1 MGFSFDGVTSKS
13 MGIASRMAT
22 ENRVPELKNRTISMA
37 GRDGLIDLG
46 ASLSERVIEISCF
59 IPPKR
64 TAAELLECKDEI
76 VSWLSPDKGVCGLK
90 LDTEPGRVYY
100 ARLQEG
106 VTFERVVR
114 LAATFDLTFFCPD
127 PFGYAAEDEVFTV
140 TAVGSHTV
148 RRRLGNL
155 YSNPVYRLK
164 GILASGAGRSISIT
178 TNGMELKISNA
189 VYAVLSASETLVI
202 DTAKMTAWV
211 EDVEGNTLRNA
222 LPYISELNFP
232 TLDAGLNT
240 VEVAVSNATFT
251 ELEIQAKSRWR

>member
-13 MGIASRMAT
+13 MGIASRMTT
-22 ENRVPELKNRTISMA
+22 ENRMPELKNRTIFMA
-37 GRDGLIDLG
+37 GRDGLVDLG

-164 GILASGAGRSISIT
+164 GILASGAGRYISIS
-178 TNGMELKISNA
+178 TNGAELKIANA
-189 VYAVLSASETLVI
+189 TLSEGETLVV

-211 EDVEGNTLRNA
+211 EDSEGNTLRNA
-222 LPYISELNFP
+222 LPYIGELNFP
-232 TLDAGLNT
+232 TLEAGLNT
-240 VEVAVSNATFT
+240 VEVAVSAATFT